1 MISKNSMPVDSM
13 ELVKTSVQT
22 YFGLRDIR
30 FFWGDLGKVV
40 ERDSVVIISS
50 NRFRNQT
57 GEIGGKAWDS
67 LCKKFPHLENQRDD
81 FKEVI
86 VSGKESHHWELDP
99 WELEEV
105 MKYEEFP
112 KPSILVKRPDQQ
124 DQFQRI
130 FAVRHSY
137 DTPGP
142 ENKSYLKDRY
152 DKVLKAC
159 FPAIKSVEAEV
170 IASETRQPS
179 LFGNIVLS
187 SLINPVRFKE
197 EKKTIFNSLYNAGK
211 TWLKASPMWKS
222 VDIVCFWK
230 GLSYEEAKTEIE
242 NLLGREKINRE
253 SQNLQSLF
261 QVNFDILGEAIRKL
275 SLRTSSNEMDSQILE
290 EMENL
295 KIQLGPIMDK
305 KTLND
310 FGNPTRKF
318 TEALLMWFIREF
330 FGKGVAIRQNNGRP
344 KSMEDLKNI
353 LKDKNIPDSK
363 GYASDWFMAYVE
375 AIQNIS
381 NKASHTKDA
390 GEHRFPESIQEE
402 DLIVLLSCLKRVL
415 DFQVCYLDR

>member
-1 MISKNSMPVDSM
+1 
-13 ELVKTSVQT
+13 
-22 YFGLRDIR
+22 
-30 FFWGDLGKVV
+30 
-40 ERDSVVIISS
+40 
-50 NRFRNQT
+50 
-57 GEIGGKAWDS
+57 
-67 LCKKFPHLENQRDD
+67 
-81 FKEVI
+81 
-86 VSGKESHHWELDP
+86 
-99 WELEEV
+99 
-105 MKYEEFP
+105 
-112 KPSILVKRPDQQ
+112 
-124 DQFQRI
+124 
-130 FAVRHSY
+130 
-137 DTPGP
+137 
-142 ENKSYLKDRY
+142 
-152 DKVLKAC
+152 
-159 FPAIKSVEAEV
+159 
-170 IASETRQPS
+170 
-179 LFGNIVLS
+179 
-187 SLINPVRFKE
+187 
-197 EKKTIFNSLYNAGK
+197 
-211 TWLKASPMWKS
+211 MWKS

-295 KIQLGPIMDK
+295 KIQLGPILDK

-353 LKDKNIPDSK
+353 LKDKNMPDSK